1 MAGVDDVKGVTDLLS
16 QVTEGFKDFFG
27 NLETTLEK
35 LAGIPNILSGSD
47 DSLKKVTNS
56 ANNTNA
62 ALDKTYISSTKI
74 INSMIDMGES
84 SGKVFSAMLSG
95 NRQNVDALGK
105 VGDGVSTVVASLGL
119 MALGTTD
126 AFGGLNDSSKISI
139 SNLAGF
145 NDVFNKTLG
154 LVLQKINFPLS
165 GEINKFVPIATKAID
180 TTNNLETSL
189 LALHAQAGDLTTTL
203 DKTQSS
209 YGNLTKFT
217 DEYTAAIA
225 RTALQTGQSVASV
238 VNYSGQ
244 VLKVP
249 GLYNEIIKTPLGEN
263 LSFTE
268 AALKATSGTTQ
279 DFGET
284 LSIAKTQMLNFNE
297 SGEKS
302 LELLSRMYS
311 VSQSLGTPFEYIDSQ
326 VKMVAEQF
334 RFLGDN
340 TQGALTIFNSLGD
353 GLKNSGIGPKAISEI
368 VGDVTG
374 SIGKLDIA
382 QKSFL
387 SAQTGG
393 PGGLQGGYQIEELLA
408 NGKIDEVYKK
418 LESTLKDEFGG
429 KITTRK
435 EAATNAGD
443 ASQYTK
449 EVAFLTQGPFGQIVK
464 SSEEAAKLLEGFK
477 TGKTTPTIA
486 PTENQLQAGLSKT
499 LDAGTSLQQSQYT
512 ELQKISINTD
522 IFKLYAQK
530 DLGQK
535 ARTATNVELS
545 KEANPTKLEEAT
557 HNAPT
562 ADKALKYFGTDIS
575 ASVKNTISNVMNSDL
590 LGFKDK
596 LSEKDRVNAQKQLY
610 GLNPTQTEANTGA
623 QKQSGINPTPIEANV
638 GRNNQNI
645 TPQVQSPDINAQRER
660 QNILR
665 ERQTHPDTTTAGL
678 KGDQTL
684 TIKLQQQGV
693 DGKTE
698 ERIIAK
704 AKAETIKAWQTY
716 DQNAAVVG
724 HQGHQ

>member
-1 MAGVDDVKGVTDLLS
+1 MAGIDDVKGVTDLLS
-16 QVTEGFKDFFG
+16 QVAEGFKDFFS

-35 LAGIPNILSGSD
+35 LAGIPNILTGSD
-47 DSLKKVTNS
+47 DSLKKITNS
-56 ANNTNA
+56 TNDANK
-62 ALDKTYISSTKI
+62 ALDLTHNYAKNI
-74 INSMIDMGES
+74 INSMVDMGES

-95 NRQNVDALGK
+95 NRQNVDALGD
-105 VGDGVSTVVASLGL
+105 VGDGISTVVSSLGL
-119 MALGTTD
+119 MALGSSD
-126 AFGGLNDSSKISI
+126 AFGGLNDSSKTSI

-145 NDVFNKTLG
+145 NDVFSKTIG
-154 LVLQKINFPLS
+154 LVLQKLNFPLND
-165 GEINKFVPIATKAID
+165 EITKFVPIATKAID
-180 TTNNLETSL
+180 STNNLEISL
-189 LALHAQAGDLTTTL
+189 LALHAQAGDLTSTL
-203 DKTQSS
+203 DKTGSS
-209 YGNLTKFT
+209 QGSLTKLT
-217 DEYTAAIA
+217 DEYTASIA
-225 RTALQTGQSVASV
+225 RTVQQTGQSVASV
-238 VNYSGQ
+238 VNYSKEI
-244 VLKVP
+244 LKIP
-249 GLYNEIIKTPLGEN
+249 GLYNDIVKTPLGEN

-268 AALKATSGTTQ
+268 AAMKATAGTTQ
-279 DFGET
+279 DLGET
-284 LSIAKTQMLNFNE
+284 LDIARTQMLNFG
-297 SGEKS
+297 SDGQKS

-311 VSQSLGTPFEYIDSQ
+311 VSQSLGTPFSFIDSQ
-326 VKMVAEQF
+326 VKQVAEQF
-334 RFLGDN
+334 KFLGDN

-368 VGDVTG
+368 VSDVTS

-418 LESTLKDEFGG
+418 LEGTLRQEFGG

-449 EVAFLTQGPFGQIVK
+449 EVAFLTQGPFGAIVK
-464 SSEEAAKLLEGFK
+464 SSEEAARLLEGFK

-486 PTENQLQAGLSKT
+486 PTENQLQSGLSKT

-512 ELQKISINTD
+512 ELQKISNNTD

-535 ARTATNVELS
+535 ARTATSTELS
-545 KEANPTKLEEAT
+545 KEANPTSLEEST
-557 HNAPT
+557 HNAPN
-562 ADKALKYFGTDIS
+562 ADKAVKYIGTDIA
-575 ASVKNTISNVMNSDL
+575 ASVKDTFSNIINSDL

-596 LSEKDRVNAQKQLY
+596 ISDKERTNVQKQLY
-610 GLNPTQTEANTGA
+610 GIAPTNVEN
-623 QKQSGINPTPIEANV
+623 NV
-638 GRNNQNI
+638 GKNTNNL
-645 TPQVQSPDINAQRER
+645 TPQVQSPDINAQRDR
-660 QNILR
+660 NNILR
-665 ERQTHPDTTTAGL
+665 ERQERPDTTTAGL

-684 TIKLQQQGV
+684 TVKVQTVGI
-693 DGKTE
+693 DGKVE
-698 ERIIAK
+698 DRIVARAK
-704 AKAETIKAWQTY
+704 VETIKAWQTY